1 MKYSS
6 QYTDN
11 QNKVM
16 PHRILLQQ
24 SVYNTL
30 RSVFPQII
38 MSVPSAHM
46 LCGYTWFL
54 VFHEGFITMMGRG
67 ESSPIGL
74 VIHRKEK
81 TRRTCDIVLHL
92 VSMQAGTCGKP
103 LPFPHICIHTHG
115 KLPWSLAYSLRF
127 WSTFLNTFDSN
138 EFSCLTKCDLSI

>member
-30 RSVFPQII
+30 RSEFPQII

-46 LCGYTWFL
+46 LCG
-54 VFHEGFITMMGRG
+54 
-67 ESSPIGL
+67 
-74 VIHRKEK
+74 
-81 TRRTCDIVLHL
+81 
-92 VSMQAGTCGKP
+92 
-103 LPFPHICIHTHG
+103 HT
-115 KLPWSLAYSLRF
+115 
-127 WSTFLNTFDSN
+127 
-138 EFSCLTKCDLSI
+138 